1 MYLCIQRL
9 LVKSNQHEHNYLN
22 ILQREDLS
30 NIVLMI
36 ANLYLFYAFDSFSA
50 QES

>member
-1 MYLCIQRL
+1 MYRCIKRF

-22 ILQREDLS
+22 ILQREDLT
-30 NIVLMI
+30 NIELMI
-36 ANLYLFYAFDSFSA
+36 ANLNLFDSWSG